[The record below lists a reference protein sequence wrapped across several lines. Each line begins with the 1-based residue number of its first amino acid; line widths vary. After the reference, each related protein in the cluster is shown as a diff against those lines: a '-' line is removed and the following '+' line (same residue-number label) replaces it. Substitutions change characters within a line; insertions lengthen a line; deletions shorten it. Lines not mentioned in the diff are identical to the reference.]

1 MKLEIKFSTQFKKD
15 IKLLSKQH
23 KNLDHLFD
31 VIEKLANLECLEAK
45 YRDHNLSGNYSGCRE
60 CHIEPDL
67 LLIYEIYDDVMVLML
82 VRAGSHSDLFK

>member
-23 KNLDHLFD
+23 KNLDQLFT
-31 VIEKLANLECLEAK
+31 VIEKIANQEVLEAK
-45 YRDHNLSGNYSGCRE
+45 YKDHNLSGNYSGCRE

-67 LLIYEIYDDVMVLML
+67 LLIYEIFAILSIVY
-82 VRAGSHSDLFK
+82 

>member
-23 KNLDHLFD
+23 KNLDQLFN
-31 VIEKLANLECLEAK
+31 VIEKLANLESLEAK
-45 YRDHNLSGNYSGCRE
+45 YKDHNLSGNYSGCRE
-60 CHIEPDL
+60 CHIEPDF

-82 VRAGSHSDLFK
+82 VRAGSHSNLFK

>member
-23 KNLDHLFD
+23 KNLDQLFT
-31 VIEKLANLECLEAK
+31 VIEKIANQEVLEAK
-45 YRDHNLSGNYSGCRE
+45 YKDHNLSGNYSGCRE
-60 CHIEPDL
+60 CHIEPDF
-67 LLIYEIYDDVMVLML
+67 LLIYEIYDDVVVLML